1 MASISESL
9 IQGLL
14 QPSLN
19 FQNLQEPLGMILGG
33 AQAQKAREER
43 QTNLMSQALGA
54 NDVNAFQRLV
64 QQQARTPEEMQQAM
78 AAFTAAQQAR
88 AQQTEQAAQEAALAS
103 RTSLM
108 EALSNPDSDLSR
120 RLGSA
125 REGILSAAGSGSA
138 TGLSTAV
145 RDALKNR
152 VPVNTDLVSQLQ
164 AISGSGNRAASSYL
178 SALQD
183 TSGYVDKET
192 QQAAL
197 RYLGTYSNQGTDKVA
212 SVALVDSLNKT
223 GDPVAQVI
231 ASTYENDPNSTLA
244 SLGIDYLR
252 DQGASSILKGL
263 DFDNVAS
270 LESALPDVASD
281 PGALDILQKRI
292 DELKVGEKVDYKGI
306 DEALNTTIGPDA
318 YNRARDAIQLAD
330 SFSSL
335 LEKNPYTKGQQYA
348 LDTMYTTAFSSNQRA
363 MAEFTRLG
371 VSNNLVGRIS
381 DSISKLVK
389 GTLTEQSLNELKQNL
404 KRVSMSSRKAILE
417 AANRAEDAGDKKTAR
432 QIRAIHGTSARD
444 L

>member
-1 MASISESL
+1 MASISESI
-9 IQGLL
+9 IQGLMRPAFDV
-14 QPSLN
+14 QPLV
-19 FQNLQEPLGMILGG
+19 EPLGMLLGG
-33 AQAQKAREER
+33 AGAKRAKEER
-43 QTNLMSQALGA
+43 QMQAIQDLSSA
-54 NDVNAFQRLV
+54 Q
-64 QQQARTPEEMQQAM
+64 TPE
-78 AAFTAAQQAR
+78 
-88 AQQTEQAAQEAALAS
+88 QTKAALAS
-103 RTSLM
+103 IRKPEDAVAAMQYANLLAQLGQTQAETRQNEEALAGRTKLV
-108 EALSNPDSDLSR
+108 EALSDPNSDLSR

-145 RDALKNR
+145 RDALKSR

-183 TSGYVDKET
+183 PSGYVDKET

-197 RYLGTYSNQGTDKVA
+197 RYLGTYSNKGSDKVA
-212 SVALVDSLNKT
+212 NAALVDSLNKT

-231 ASTYENDPNSTLA
+231 ASTYENDPNSTIA

-263 DFDNVAS
+263 DFNSVTA
-270 LESALPDVASD
+270 LESALPDLTSN
-281 PGALDILQKRI
+281 PGALDVVQKRI

-318 YNRARDAIQLAD
+318 YNRAREAIQLAD

-335 LEKNPYTKGQQYA
+335 LEKNKYTKGQQYA

-363 MAEFTRLG
+363 MAEFSRLG
-371 VSNNLVGRIS
+371 VSNDLVGRIS

-389 GTLTEQSLNELKQNL
+389 GTLTEESLNELKQNL
-404 KRVSMSSRKAILE
+404 RKVSMSSRKAILE
-417 AANRAEDAGDKKTAR
+417 AADRAEAAGDKKTAR

>member
-1 MASISESL
+1 MARISDAVL
-9 IQGLL
+9 QGLMNPQFGFTGL
-14 QPSLN
+14 A
-19 FQNLQEPLGMILGG
+19 EPIGMLMGG
-33 AQAQKAREER
+33 AQAQR
-43 QTNLMSQALGA
+43 QAQQRQMEAIQGALGA
-54 NDVNAFQRLV
+54 QDIGGLQKVLSGVNPAEVKNVLAV
-64 QQQARTPEEMQQAM
+64 YGAG
-78 AAFTAAQQAR
+78 QQAR
-88 AQQTEQAAQEAALAS
+88 AQQAELAAQEAALAN
-103 RTSLM
+103 RTRLM
-108 EALSNPDSDLSR
+108 EALSDPNSALSM

-125 REGILSAAGSGSA
+125 REGILSAAGAGSD

-145 RDALKNR
+145 QNALKNR

-183 TSGYVDKET
+183 PSGYVDKET

-197 RYLGTYSNQGTDKVA
+197 RYLGTYSNKGTDKVA
-212 SVALVDSLNKT
+212 NVSLVDALRKT
-223 GDPVAQVI
+223 KDPVAQVI
-231 ASTYENDPNSTLA
+231 ASTYENDPNSTIA

-263 DFDNVAS
+263 DFNSVAA
-270 LESALPDVASD
+270 LESALPDLTSN
-281 PGALDILQKRI
+281 PGALDVVQKRI
-292 DELKVGEKVDYKGI
+292 DELKVGEKVDYGAI

-318 YNRARDAIQLAD
+318 YNRAREAIQLAD
-330 SFSSL
+330 SFSNL
-335 LEKNPYTKGQQYA
+335 LEKNKYTKGQQYA
-348 LDTMYTTAFSSNQRA
+348 LDTMYTTAFSSDQRA

-371 VSNNLVGRIS
+371 VSNDLVGRIS

-404 KRVSMSSRKAILE
+404 RKVSISSRKAILE
-417 AANRAEDAGDKKTAR
+417 AANRAEAAGDKKTAR

>member
-14 QPSLN
+14 QPSFG
-19 FQNLQEPLGMILGG
+19 FQSFQEPLGMLLGG
-33 AQAQKAREER
+33 SQAKRAEEER
-43 QTNLMSQALGA
+43 QMQAIQSLSSAQTPEQVSAALSSMRNPKDAATAIQLANLLADLGKTQAETSQAA
-54 NDVNAFQRLV
+54 N
-64 QQQARTPEEMQQAM
+64 
-78 AAFTAAQQAR
+78 
-88 AQQTEQAAQEAALAS
+88 EAS
-103 RTSLM
+103 TRETTIR
-108 EALSNPDSDLSR
+108 ALSDPNSDLSM
-120 RLGSA
+120 RLGPA
-125 REGILSAAGSGSA
+125 RETVLSAYSLGSPTAGA
-138 TGLSTAV
+138 TALK
-145 RDALKNR
+145 DALKNR
-152 VPVNTDLVSQLQ
+152 VPVNPELVSQLQ

-183 TSGYVDKET
+183 PSGYVDKET

-197 RYLGTYSNQGTDKVA
+197 RYLGTYSNKGSDKVA
-212 SVALVDSLNKT
+212 NPALVDSLNKT

-231 ASTYENDPNSTLA
+231 ASTYENDPNSTIA

-263 DFDNVAS
+263 DFNSVTA
-270 LESALPDVASD
+270 LENALPNLISN
-281 PGALDILQKRI
+281 PGALDVVQKRI
-292 DELKVGEKVDYKGI
+292 DELKVGEKVDYKAI

-335 LEKNPYTKGQQYA
+335 LEKNKYTKGQQYA

-363 MAEFTRLG
+363 MAEFSRLG
-371 VSNNLVGRIS
+371 VSNDLVGRIS

-389 GTLTEQSLNELKQNL
+389 GTLTEESLNELKQNL
-404 KRVSMSSRKAILE
+404 RKVSMSSRKAILE
-417 AANRAEDAGDKKTAR
+417 AADRAEAAGDKKTAR

-444 L
+444 I

>member
-19 FQNLQEPLGMILGG
+19 FQNLQEPLGMLLGG
-33 AQAQKAREER
+33 SQAQRAREER
-43 QTNLMSQALGA
+43 QMQAIQDLSSA
-54 NDVNAFQRLV
+54 Q
-64 QQQARTPEEMQQAM
+64 TPEQLKAALSSMRKPQDAVAAMQYANLLAQLGQTQAE
-78 AAFTAAQQAR
+78 TRQS
-88 AQQTEQAAQEAALAS
+88 EEALAS
-103 RTSLM
+103 RTKLL
-108 EALSNPDSDLSR
+108 ETLSDPNSDLSM
-120 RLGSA
+120 RLGPA

-138 TGLSTAV
+138 TALSTAV

-152 VPVNTDLVSQLQ
+152 VPVNPELVSQLQ

-183 TSGYVDKET
+183 PSGFVDKET

-197 RYLGTYSNQGTDKVA
+197 RYLGTYSNKGSDKVA
-212 SVALVDSLNKT
+212 NVALVDSLNKT
-223 GDPVAQVI
+223 GDPVAQII
-231 ASTYENDPNSTLA
+231 ASTYENDPNSTIA

-263 DFDNVAS
+263 DFNNVTA
-270 LESALPDVASD
+270 LENALPDLTSN
-281 PGALDILQKRI
+281 PGALDVVQKRI
-292 DELKVGEKVDYKGI
+292 DELKVGEQVDYKAI

-335 LEKNPYTKGQQYA
+335 LEKNKYTKGQQYA
-348 LDTMYTTAFSSNQRA
+348 LDTMYTTAFSSDQRA
-363 MAEFTRLG
+363 MAEFSRLN
-371 VSNNLVGRIS
+371 VSNDLVGRIS

-389 GTLTEQSLNELKQNL
+389 GTLTEESLNELKQNL
-404 KRVSMSSRKAILE
+404 RKVSLSSRKTILE
-417 AANRAEDAGDKKTAR
+417 AADRAEAAGDKKTAR

>member
-1 MASISESL
+1 MASISESI
-9 IQGLL
+9 IQGLMRPAFDV
-14 QPSLN
+14 QPLV
-19 FQNLQEPLGMILGG
+19 EPLGMLLGG
-33 AQAQKAREER
+33 AGAKRAKEER
-43 QTNLMSQALGA
+43 QMQAIQSLSSA
-54 NDVNAFQRLV
+54 Q
-64 QQQARTPEEMQQAM
+64 TPE
-78 AAFTAAQQAR
+78 
-88 AQQTEQAAQEAALAS
+88 QTKAALAS
-103 RTSLM
+103 IRKPEDAVAAMQYANLLAQLGQTQAETRQNEEALAGRTQLV
-108 EALSNPDSDLSR
+108 EALSDPNSDLSR

-125 REGILSAAGSGSA
+125 REGILSAASSGSA

-145 RDALKNR
+145 RDALKSR

-183 TSGYVDKET
+183 PSGYVDKET

-197 RYLGTYSNQGTDKVA
+197 RYLGTYSNQGSDKVA
-212 SVALVDSLNKT
+212 NPALVDSLNKT

-231 ASTYENDPNSTLA
+231 ASTYENDPNSTIA

-263 DFDNVAS
+263 DFNSVTA
-270 LESALPDVASD
+270 LESALPDLTSN
-281 PGALDILQKRI
+281 PGALDVVQKRI

-318 YNRARDAIQLAD
+318 YNRAREAIQLAD

-335 LEKNPYTKGQQYA
+335 LEKNKYTKGQQYA

-363 MAEFTRLG
+363 MAEFSRLG
-371 VSNNLVGRIS
+371 VSNDLVGRIS

-389 GTLTEQSLNELKQNL
+389 GTLTEESLNELKQNL
-404 KRVSMSSRKAILE
+404 RKVSMSSRKAILE
-417 AANRAEDAGDKKTAR
+417 AADRAEAAGDKRTAR

>member
-1 MASISESL
+1 ML
-9 IQGLL
+9 
-14 QPSLN
+14 
-19 FQNLQEPLGMILGG
+19 LGG
-33 AQAQKAREER
+33 AGAKRAKEER
-43 QTNLMSQALGA
+43 QMQAIQDLSSA
-54 NDVNAFQRLV
+54 Q
-64 QQQARTPEEMQQAM
+64 TPE
-78 AAFTAAQQAR
+78 
-88 AQQTEQAAQEAALAS
+88 QTKAALAS
-103 RTSLM
+103 IRKPEDAVAAMQYANLLAQLGQTQAETRQNEEALAGRTKLV
-108 EALSNPDSDLSR
+108 EALSDPNSDLSR

-145 RDALKNR
+145 RDALKSR

-183 TSGYVDKET
+183 PSGYVDKET

-197 RYLGTYSNQGTDKVA
+197 RYLGTYSNKGSDKVA
-212 SVALVDSLNKT
+212 NAALVDSLNKT

-231 ASTYENDPNSTLA
+231 ASTYENDPNSTIA

-263 DFDNVAS
+263 DFNSVTA
-270 LESALPDVASD
+270 LESALPDLTSN
-281 PGALDILQKRI
+281 PGALDVVQKRI

-318 YNRARDAIQLAD
+318 YNRAREAIQLAD

-335 LEKNPYTKGQQYA
+335 LEKNKYTKGQQYA

-363 MAEFTRLG
+363 MAEFSRLG
-371 VSNNLVGRIS
+371 VSNDLVGRIS

-389 GTLTEQSLNELKQNL
+389 GTLTEESLNELKQNL
-404 KRVSMSSRKAILE
+404 RKVSMSSRKAILE
-417 AANRAEDAGDKKTAR
+417 AADRAEAAGDKKTAR

>member
-1 MASISESL
+1 MARISDAVL
-9 IQGLL
+9 QGLMNPQFGFTGL
-14 QPSLN
+14 A
-19 FQNLQEPLGMILGG
+19 EPIGMLMGG
-33 AQAQKAREER
+33 AQAQR
-43 QTNLMSQALGA
+43 QAQQRQMEAIQGALGA
-54 NDVNAFQRLV
+54 QDIGGLQKVLSGVNPAEVKNVLAV
-64 QQQARTPEEMQQAM
+64 YGAG
-78 AAFTAAQQAR
+78 QQAR
-88 AQQTEQAAQEAALAS
+88 AQQAELAAQEAALAN
-103 RTSLM
+103 RTRLM
-108 EALSNPDSDLSR
+108 EALSDPNSALSM

-125 REGILSAAGSGSA
+125 REGILSAAGAGSD

-145 RDALKNR
+145 QNALKSR

-183 TSGYVDKET
+183 PSGYVDKET

-197 RYLGTYSNQGTDKVA
+197 RYLGTYSNKGTDKVA
-212 SVALVDSLNKT
+212 NVALVDSLNKT

-231 ASTYENDPNSTLA
+231 ASTYENDPNSTIA

-263 DFDNVAS
+263 DFNSVAA
-270 LESALPDVASD
+270 LESALPDLTSN
-281 PGALDILQKRI
+281 PGALDVVQKRI
-292 DELKVGEKVDYKGI
+292 DELKVGEKVDYGAI

-318 YNRARDAIQLAD
+318 YNRAREAIQLAD
-330 SFSSL
+330 SFSNL
-335 LEKNPYTKGQQYA
+335 LEKNKYTKGQQYA
-348 LDTMYTTAFSSNQRA
+348 LDTMYTTAFSSDQRA

-371 VSNNLVGRIS
+371 VSNDLVGRIS

-404 KRVSMSSRKAILE
+404 RKVSISSRKAILE
-417 AANRAEDAGDKKTAR
+417 AANRAEAAGDKKTAR

>member
-1 MASISESL
+1 MASISDSI
-9 IQGLL
+9 IQGLMRPAFDV
-14 QPSLN
+14 QPLV
-19 FQNLQEPLGMILGG
+19 EPLGMLLGG
-33 AQAQKAREER
+33 AGAKRAKEER
-43 QTNLMSQALGA
+43 QMQAIQDLSSA
-54 NDVNAFQRLV
+54 Q
-64 QQQARTPEEMQQAM
+64 TPEQLK
-78 AAFTAAQQAR
+78 
-88 AQQTEQAAQEAALAS
+88 AALSSMRKPEDAVAAMQYANLLAQLGQTQAETRQNEEALAG
-103 RTSLM
+103 RTKLL
-108 EALSNPDSDLSR
+108 EALSDPNSDLSM

-138 TGLSTAV
+138 TELSTAV

-183 TSGYVDKET
+183 PSGYVDKET

-197 RYLGTYSNQGTDKVA
+197 RYLGTYSNKGSDKVA
-212 SVALVDSLNKT
+212 NVALVDSLNKT

-231 ASTYENDPNSTLA
+231 ASTYENDPNSTIA

-263 DFDNVAS
+263 DFNSITA
-270 LESALPDVASD
+270 LENALPDLTSN
-281 PGALDILQKRI
+281 PGALDVVQKRI

-318 YNRARDAIQLAD
+318 YNRAREAIQLAD

-335 LEKNPYTKGQQYA
+335 LEKNKYTKGQQYA

-363 MAEFTRLG
+363 MAEFSRLG
-371 VSNNLVGRIS
+371 VSNDLVGRIS

-389 GTLTEQSLNELKQNL
+389 GTLTEESLNELKQNL
-404 KRVSMSSRKAILE
+404 RKVSMSSRKAILE
-417 AANRAEDAGDKKTAR
+417 AADRAEAAGDKRTAR

>member
-19 FQNLQEPLGMILGG
+19 FQNLQEPLGMLLGG
-33 AQAQKAREER
+33 AGAKRAKEER
-43 QTNLMSQALGA
+43 QMQAIQDLSSA
-54 NDVNAFQRLV
+54 Q
-64 QQQARTPEEMQQAM
+64 TPE
-78 AAFTAAQQAR
+78 
-88 AQQTEQAAQEAALAS
+88 QTKAALAS
-103 RTSLM
+103 IRKPEDAVAAMQYANLLAQLGQTQAETRQNEEALAGRTKLV
-108 EALSNPDSDLSR
+108 EALSDPNSDLSR

-145 RDALKNR
+145 RDALKSR

-183 TSGYVDKET
+183 PSGYVDKET

-197 RYLGTYSNQGTDKVA
+197 RYLGTYSNKGSDKVA
-212 SVALVDSLNKT
+212 NAALVDSLNKT

-231 ASTYENDPNSTLA
+231 ASTYENDPNSTIA

-263 DFDNVAS
+263 DFNSVTA
-270 LESALPDVASD
+270 LESALPDLTSN
-281 PGALDILQKRI
+281 PGALDVVQKRI

-318 YNRARDAIQLAD
+318 YNRAREAIQLAD

-335 LEKNPYTKGQQYA
+335 LEKNKYTKGQQYA

-363 MAEFTRLG
+363 MAEFSRLG
-371 VSNNLVGRIS
+371 VSNDLVGRIS

-389 GTLTEQSLNELKQNL
+389 GTLTEESLNELKQNL
-404 KRVSMSSRKAILE
+404 RKVSMSSRKAILE
-417 AANRAEDAGDKKTAR
+417 AADRAEAAGDKKTAR